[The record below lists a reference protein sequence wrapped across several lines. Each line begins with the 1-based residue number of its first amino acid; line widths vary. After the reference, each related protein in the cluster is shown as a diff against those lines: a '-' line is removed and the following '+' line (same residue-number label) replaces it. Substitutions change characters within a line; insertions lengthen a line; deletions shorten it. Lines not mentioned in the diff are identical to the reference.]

1 MIHSIPSSVTVQ
13 HNSGPQST
21 KNIAL
26 PLRDKKPRSIDAPQ
40 EQTQGFGHAKAGLS
54 KPVSLQAE
62 STAVFLRQQ
71 NRGGPKEN
79 PLTGDLSPERHQGER
94 QQGFAFGLQKGGKV
108 DDTLPDRPAIPSEP
122 IELIT
127 NTETTVETSVTPVT
141 LNSNDDSAPAHQSA
155 TPTNTTETN
164 SATEANASAVTQP
177 INDTSATVVTANE
190 EFNVTIS
197 IADGDDGSKVT
208 SRGTVQ
214 IEEGGSYVF
223 RFSDHPGSKYVIHG
237 VEGGN
242 GVTNPNNIKGHIF
255 LKANQQEQGF
265 LPFANRLTFADTK
278 SRAPL
283 ENKVDV
289 FLKKKSDIAHEAA
302 VPEEES
308 SLNKAGKINRK
319 QLETFNLLP
328 TPAEKILNIHD
339 DRFDTTQFTSK
350 ENLSLSLAASLQ
362 DNRPDTPANPID
374 TKKQSGQKHNFG
386 NVNKDV
392 EKLAGKI
399 GNKYSVA
406 KKLNEPPLFSQSV
419 FNRIT

>member
-1 MIHSIPSSVTVQ
+1 MIHSIPSSATVLQ
-13 HNSGPQST
+13 NGGLQNT
-21 KNIAL
+21 KNL
-26 PLRDKKPRSIDAPQ
+26 VSPSGDKKPRNIDTTQ
-40 EQTQGFGHAKAGLS
+40 KQTPGSGQVKAGLS
-54 KPVSLQAE
+54 KPVSLRTE
-62 STAVFLRQQ
+62 SAAVFLTGQKH
-71 NRGGPKEN
+71 GGPKEN
-79 PLTGDLSPERHQGER
+79 PLTGALNFERHQGAR
-94 QQGFAFGLQKGGKV
+94 QQGFAFGLQKEGKIGN
-108 DDTLPDRPAIPSEP
+108 TLPDRPAIPSEP
-122 IELIT
+122 IELIA
-127 NTETTVETSVTPVT
+127 NTVETSVTPVT
-141 LNSNDDSAPAHQSA
+141 VYSDEDSASTDLSA
-155 TPTNTTETN
+155 TPTNTTEIN

-177 INDTSATVVTANE
+177 ISNTSATLVTANE

-197 IADGDDGSKVT
+197 IADDNDESKIT

-255 LKANQQEQGF
+255 LNANQQESGF
-265 LPFANRLTFADTK
+265 LRFANNLTFADTK
-278 SRAPL
+278 SQDSL

-302 VPEEES
+302 APEEKS
-308 SLNKAGKINRK
+308 SLNKTGKINRK
-319 QLETFNLLP
+319 QLEAFNLLP

-339 DRFDTTQFTSK
+339 DRFDTAQFTSK
-350 ENLSLSLAASLQ
+350 ENLSLSLAANLQ
-362 DNRPDTPANPID
+362 GNRPDAPANPID
-374 TKKQSGQKHNFG
+374 AQKQSGKKHKFG
-386 NVNKDV
+386 HVNKNI
-392 EKLAGKI
+392 EKLAGEI